1 MTLATMV
8 SEPASHLL
16 AVRSEQAKIIFFIL
30 AADADEW
37 ARHYF
42 LE

>member
-1 MTLATMV
+1 MV

-16 AVRSEQAKIIFFIL
+16 EVGPGGQTTVIFFIL
-30 AADADEW
+30 AADADAW

-42 LE
+42 FE